1 MGYRKHSGVEVE
13 GIVVG
18 RTSESGGHIRYPVKA
33 TITVHCADG
42 RSRKGPAEYTIDED
56 PFGEMKA
63 DIVAWKIRS
72 NRSRGVCQEIT

>member
-63 DIVAWKIRS
+63 DIVDLENS
-72 NRSRGVCQEIT
+72 VQSVQGGVPRIT